1 MRKLSILFLKLSL
14 LFVTLP
20 LMLLAGYG
28 IFSLLQNPVNPV
40 YAWMLYPV
48 IVGVYLSLIPL
59 FWVLCQLYRLLEGVS
74 GGKSPDDKERI
85 LKKLRKGSLFFAGV
99 FVITEPFVFQVAQED
114 DAPGLIIFFLI
125 PAFFALIFS
134 AILTLFIDR
143 EETGRVLGA

>member
-20 LMLLAGYG
+20 LILLAGYG
-28 IFSLLQNPVNPV
+28 VFSLLANPVNPV

-48 IVGVYLSLIPL
+48 IAGVYLSLLPL
-59 FWVLCQLYRLLEGVS
+59 FWVLYHLYRLLEAVVGK
-74 GGKSPDDKERI
+74 KSPDEKERI

-99 FVITEPFVFQVAQED
+99 FVFTEPFVFQVAQED
-114 DAPGLIIFFLI
+114 DAPGLIIFFLV

-134 AILTLFIDR
+134 AVLTLFIVR
-143 EETGRVLGA
+143 EGEVRA